1 LDRVAADTCMAH
13 LGYYSMLAF
22 YALYQVACK
31 RSTLLVLACVCLLS
45 ACSGDNGSTAATG
58 EPIAPDGSVV
68 GTMNGATAG
77 TTDGVTSG
85 AIDGTSAG
93 APDGTTA
100 GSTDATTTS
109 TAGAGTVDGATSG
122 AVDGTTAGTAEGM
135 TAGTADGATSG
146 SVDETTTGMADG
158 SSAGDTAGTTENAP
172 TNAPIVRAPVDAQI
186 RLSDT
191 LDLDGTVTL
200 DGASIGSP
208 AIQWEKLTGP
218 GFANFTDHQSASSAV
233 RFNTIGLYEL
243 KLSATYAGLISSDT
257 MKVVVISDIVNQAP
271 IVNAGTDA
279 ELELD
284 EVLNLAAQVED
295 DGLPNDTLDGQ
306 WSKVS
311 GPGTVTFGELSAKST
326 TATFNS
332 AGVFVLR
339 FTSSDG
345 ALSDNDSVRV
355 TVNAVTPVEPAGN
368 NVDADNNW
376 QVISTSNGSKPQ
388 GRHEAGAVA
397 FQNQLYL
404 MGGRGQRQVNRYNP
418 ANNRWENLGVPGMEI
433 NHFQPVVYGGKIY
446 VVGPLDCCFPS
457 ESVVPKIQ
465 IFNPTTK
472 TWSQGAEVPENR
484 RRGSAGT
491 VVYNNKIYIVGG
503 STNGH
508 DAGMVN
514 WFDEYNPANN
524 QWKTLPSA
532 PTKRDHF
539 TAAIVGNKLVAAGGR
554 QTDHPRTFANL
565 VSNVDV
571 YNFDTGK
578 WTSGARIPTMRAGAM
593 TVSYGDEVIV
603 IGGESSQGT
612 AALKTVEAYNVRTN
626 KWRTLNSLRQQRHS
640 GGAAIVGNA
649 IHVVSGNTT
658 TGGGNETQSHE
669 KLNLD

>member
-1 LDRVAADTCMAH
+1 MFAINALYRVACI
-13 LGYYSMLAF
+13 
-22 YALYQVACK
+22 
-31 RSTLLVLACVCLLS
+31 RSTLLVLAGVCMLS
-45 ACSGDNGSTAATG
+45 ACGGDNGAASATDVPIASDGSTAGA
-58 EPIAPDGSVV
+58 
-68 GTMNGATAG
+68 MNGTTAG
-77 TTDGVTSG
+77 TADGVTSG
-85 AIDGTSAG
+85 AIDGTTAG

-100 GSTDATTTS
+100 GSTDATTSGATDAT
-109 TAGAGTVDGATSG
+109 TAGSADGATPG
-122 AVDGTTAGTAEGM
+122 TADGTTAGTADGM
-135 TAGTADGATSG
+135 TAGTADGTTSG
-146 SVDETTTGMADG
+146 SVDGATAGSADG
-158 SSAGDTAGTTENAP
+158 SSAGNTAGTTEI
-172 TNAPIVRAPVDAQI
+172 APIVRAPVDAEI

-200 DGASIGSP
+200 DGSTTGSP
-208 AIQWEKLTGP
+208 AIQWEKLSGP
-218 GFANFTDHQSASSAV
+218 GFANFTDSQSASSAV
-233 RFNTIGLYEL
+233 RFNNVGRYEL
-243 KLSATYAGLISSDT
+243 KLSATYAGLSSSDT
-257 MKVVVISDIVNQAP
+257 MQVVVISDIVNQAP

-284 EVLNLAAQVED
+284 EVLNLAARVDD
-295 DGLPNDTLDGQ
+295 DGLPNDT
-306 WSKVS
+306 
-311 GPGTVTFGELSAKST
+311 
-326 TATFNS
+326 
-332 AGVFVLR
+332 
-339 FTSSDG
+339 TSSDG
-345 ALSDNDSVRV
+345 ALSDNDSIRV
-355 TVNAVTPVEPAGN
+355 TVNSATPVEPAGN
-368 NVDADNNW
+368 NVNADNNW
-376 QVISTSNGSKPQ
+376 QVVNTSNGSKPQ
-388 GRHEAGAVA
+388 ARHEAGAVA

-418 ANNRWENLGVPGMEI
+418 ANNSWENLGVPGMEL

-457 ESVVPKIQ
+457 ESVVPKVQ
-465 IFNPTTK
+465 IFNPATK
-472 TWSQGAEVPENR
+472 TWSQGAQIPVNR

-491 VVYNNKIYIVGG
+491 VVYNNKIYIIGG

-539 TAAIVGNKLVAAGGR
+539 TAAVVGNKLVAAGGR

-565 VSNVDV
+565 VSKVDV

-578 WTSGARIPTMRAGAM
+578 WTNGAPIPTMRAGAM
-593 TVSYGDEVIV
+593 TVSYGDEVIL

-612 AALKTVEAYNVRTN
+612 AALKTVEAYNVKTN
-626 KWRTLNSLRQQRHS
+626 KWRTLSSLRKERHS